1 MWRVEIKDRNG
12 GWNMGNGDIMEM
24 VTQELDGKV
33 DECEDD
39 QIRKRVW
46 IWWAKK
52 SNDDE
57 WQKKRSEIWKLS
69 NRWWKTDIH
78 KKKNQGWKW
87 REIIIKVINE
97 MWKQSI
103 R

>member
-1 MWRVEIKDRNG
+1 MWRVKIKDRNG

-52 SNDDE
+52 SNNNE
-57 WQKKRSEIWKLS
+57 WQKKRTEIWKLS
-69 NRWWKTDIH
+69 NRWWKIDIH
-78 KKKNQGWKW
+78 KKKRRGWKW
-87 REIIIKVINE
+87 REIIIKVIN
-97 MWKQSI
+97 
-103 R
+103 